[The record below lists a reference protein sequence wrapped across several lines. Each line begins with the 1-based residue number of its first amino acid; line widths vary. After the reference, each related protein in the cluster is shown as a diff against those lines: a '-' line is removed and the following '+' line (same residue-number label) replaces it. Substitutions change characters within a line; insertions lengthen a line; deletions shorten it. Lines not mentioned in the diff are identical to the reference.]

1 MLAGLGARLGAIR
14 RRGVGRSV
22 RTAGDQ
28 IVLGLLRR
36 RFGFHPWHATSPTS
50 ARPYRREVAAL
61 VDTLK
66 PGVVVVVEVGC
77 GLGAILARV
86 RAPVR
91 VGYDNDGG
99 AIRAARLIRSRA
111 IRFVEGDFTSV
122 TERDIDVLIAVN
134 CLHDFA
140 PDRVAEWIV
149 PLLGRTRFLLIDR
162 IDPASPTRYAHYHDF
177 AFLDGRSKLVS
188 ADQFGE
194 DFREFLLYEIAR

>member
-22 RTAGDQ
+22 RIAGDQ
-28 IVLGLLRR
+28 LVLGMLRR

-50 ARPYRREVAAL
+50 ARPYRRDVAAL
-61 VDTLK
+61 VDSLK
-66 PGVVVVVEVGC
+66 PAVVVEVGC

-86 RAPVR
+86 EAPMR

-111 IRFVEGDFTSV
+111 IRFVEGDFSDV
-122 TERDIDVLIAVN
+122 VEPDIDALIAVN

-140 PDRVAEWIV
+140 PGRVAEWIV
-149 PLLGRTRFLLIDR
+149 PLLDRTRFLLVDR
-162 IDPASPTRYAHYHDF
+162 IDPASPTHYAHYHDF
-177 AFLDGRSKLVS
+177 AFLAGRAKLVS
-188 ADQFGE
+188 AHRFGE